1 VTWNQAGSGNPW
13 GTPGAEAIS
22 DSGSLQ
28 VCTFNAG
35 STGPITI
42 NLNADGIALV
52 QSWVDGSAANN
63 GIIISDAVSTNGAD
77 FDSSESATAMS
88 RPKLNVTYTVPVI
101 PPNAAPVASFTY
113 SCTDLDCDF
122 IDTSSDSDGSI
133 VSWAWDFG
141 GAGSS
146 NAQNP
151 SYSFAVDGAYT
162 VQLTVTDNEGATDVT
177 STQVTVSLPPLFT
190 DVVANADIPGAGT
203 VSGTYIATQTDD
215 GVLQSIRERESGG
228 KKQNRYSYLV
238 HSWRANLPVYAMAT
252 VYVNAWS
259 GGSSDDSFV
268 FSWSSDNSTYF
279 ELFPLV
285 STDPGNLQSAAL
297 PEGVNGTIY
306 IKVEDTD
313 HTAGNR
319 SLDTVFVDHLYI
331 RVESGAGE
339 PPAAP
344 SALIAAAAGS
354 NQIDLVWTDNAT
366 DEAGF
371 KIERSVDN
379 ISYSQIASTGAD
391 VASYSDSAV
400 SDSTTYWYRVSAWNA
415 SGDSSWSNTDN
426 ATTDAPPP
434 KPQAPTALAANSS
447 GSSSIDL
454 SWLDNADNEQG
465 FEIERSTDN
474 FSFESAGSTGVD
486 VTAFTDT
493 GRVANTTYWYR
504 VYAYNVSGDS
514 PFSNTSFATTD
525 AGPTITLTLIG
536 YKIKGRHI
544 IELSWDGTTSANV
557 DIYRDGA
564 LLATVP
570 DSGTFKDST
579 SNKGGRAYDY
589 HLCEAGTANCS
600 AVESVTF

>member
-1 VTWNQAGSGNPW
+1 
-13 GTPGAEAIS
+13 
-22 DSGSLQ
+22 
-28 VCTFNAG
+28 
-35 STGPITI
+35 
-42 NLNADGIALV
+42 
-52 QSWVDGSAANN
+52 
-63 GIIISDAVSTNGAD
+63 
-77 FDSSESATAMS
+77 
-88 RPKLNVTYTVPVI
+88 
-101 PPNAAPVASFTY
+101 
-113 SCTDLDCDF
+113 
-122 IDTSSDSDGSI
+122 
-133 VSWAWDFG
+133 
-141 GAGSS
+141 
-146 NAQNP
+146 
-151 SYSFAVDGAYT
+151 
-162 VQLTVTDNEGATDVT
+162 
-177 STQVTVSLPPLFT
+177 
-190 DVVANADIPGAGT
+190 
-203 VSGTYIATQTDD
+203 
-215 GVLQSIRERESGG
+215 
-228 KKQNRYSYLV
+228 
-238 HSWRANLPVYAMAT
+238 
-252 VYVNAWS
+252 
-259 GGSSDDSFV
+259 
-268 FSWSSDNSTYF
+268 
-279 ELFPLV
+279 LFPLV

-536 YKIKGRHI
+536 YKIKGRHT